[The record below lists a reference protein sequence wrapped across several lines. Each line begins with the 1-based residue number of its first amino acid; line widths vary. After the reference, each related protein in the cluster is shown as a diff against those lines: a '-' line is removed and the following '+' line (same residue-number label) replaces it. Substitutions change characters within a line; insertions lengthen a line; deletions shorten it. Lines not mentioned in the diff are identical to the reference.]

1 MNKRCQ
7 LRKCLTPK
15 DPGSPSTTPDSYFE
29 RHTRW
34 KKKMVKCVSC
44 QRCENCRWV
53 FLCFYRTFTNDKF
66 TLGSKTVGNVDKK
79 KFGGPGKLNKRCKL
93 RKCLTPKIES
103 RETGSN
109 LTLNGEEIKA
119 ELLDNP
125 GTFVVVNSENS
136 QGTLTSQL
144 KESFNVR
151 KVSVSRLTSPLKQ
164 KCQNC
169 R

>member
-1 MNKRCQ
+1 M
-7 LRKCLTPK
+7 
-15 DPGSPSTTPDSYFE
+15 D
-29 RHTRW
+29 
-34 KKKMVKCVSC
+34 M
-44 QRCENCRWV
+44 
-53 FLCFYRTFTNDKF
+53 
-66 TLGSKTVGNVDKK
+66 K

-93 RKCLTPKIES
+93 RKCLTPKIEN
-103 RETGSN
+103 REAGSN

-136 QGTLTSQL
+136 LGTLTSQL

>member
-1 MNKRCQ
+1 M
-7 LRKCLTPK
+7 
-15 DPGSPSTTPDSYFE
+15 
-29 RHTRW
+29 
-34 KKKMVKCVSC
+34 
-44 QRCENCRWV
+44 
-53 FLCFYRTFTNDKF
+53 
-66 TLGSKTVGNVDKK
+66 DKK

-93 RKCLTPKIES
+93 RKCLTPEIES

-109 LTLNGEEIKA
+109 LILNGEEIKA

-151 KVSVSRLTSPLKQ
+151 KVYVSTLTSPLNQ